1 MVKYYITTA
10 IDYANGAP
18 HIGHTFE
25 KVLADGMARY
35 QRLMGV
41 DTFFQ
46 IGMDEHGQ
54 KVAQTAEAEGVDPQD
69 FCDRMARTYSA
80 VWGAMDISYDAFVRT
95 TDETHMRGVQ
105 HLFTRCHER
114 GDIYQG
120 HYEGLYCVGCEGYYL
135 ERDLQDGKCPVHH
148 VPPKPVKEENY
159 FFRLS
164 KYAQPLLEH
173 IAAHPEF
180 IEPEVRRN
188 EVLSVIR
195 SGLDDV
201 SVSRGNVKWGVPLP
215 MDPGHTVYVWFDA
228 LLNYATGVGLGQ
240 DSPAAR
246 EKWARWWPAD
256 CHVIGKDITRFHCII
271 WPAML
276 MSAGVELP
284 RSVYAHGWLQSEGGE
299 RFSKSAGN
307 VVDPI
312 LVGEELLQATRPQSG
327 GEGLRAELAN
337 EPLRYYLMREVPM
350 GRDGEFSWALF
361 AERYNT
367 DLANELGN
375 LLNRGLSMTHKYFG
389 GMLEGVGPA
398 EGPDLEVA
406 ALAGEVIPAYHKA
419 MGAWQLSTGLQEA
432 WRLVKRA
439 NQYVA
444 ETEPWT
450 LARDPSERARLARV
464 LATVLEALRVTAALV
479 APAMPRAAA
488 IIGSDLGLAWPS
500 PDALRDLEWRTEPFP
515 AGHSVGQ
522 PVVLFPRVQ
531 ARK

>member
-1 MVKYYITTA
+1 MAKYYITTA

-18 HIGHTFE
+18 HLGHTFE
-25 KVLADGMARY
+25 KVLADGMARF
-35 QRLMGV
+35 QRLMGA
-41 DTFFQ
+41 DTYFQ

-54 KVAQTAEAEGVDPQD
+54 KVAQTAEAEGVAPQV
-69 FCDRMARTYSA
+69 FCDRMAATYSA
-80 VWGAMDISYDAFVRT
+80 VWAAMEISHDAFVRT
-95 TDETHMRGVQ
+95 TDEAHMAGVQ
-105 HLFTRCHER
+105 HLFARCHER

-120 HYEGLYCVGCEGYYL
+120 HYEGLYCVGCEAFYL
-135 ERDLQDGKCPVHH
+135 EKDLQDGLCPVHGQ
-148 VPPKPVKEENY
+148 PPKTVKEENY

-164 KYAQPLLEH
+164 KYAQALLRH
-173 IAAHPEF
+173 IEAHPEF
-180 IEPEVRRN
+180 IEPEIRRN

-195 SGLDDV
+195 GGLEDV
-201 SVSRGNVKWGVPLP
+201 SVSRGNLKWGVPLP
-215 MDPGHTVYVWFDA
+215 MDPSHTVYVWFDA

-246 EKWARWWPAD
+246 EKWAKWWPAD

-276 MSAGVELP
+276 MSAGVGLP
-284 RSVYAHGWLQSEGGE
+284 RSVYAHGWLQSPGGE

-312 LVGEELLQATRPQSG
+312 LVGEELLRAAP
-327 GEGLRAELAN
+327 GLRPELVN

-350 GRDGEFSWALF
+350 GRDGEFSWELF
-361 AERYNT
+361 VDRYNA

-375 LLNRGLSMTHKYFG
+375 LLNRGLAMTHRYFEG
-389 GMLEGVGPA
+389 RLEGAGAP
-398 EGPDLEVA
+398 EGPDLELA
-406 ALAGEVIPAYHKA
+406 ALATEVVDGYRAA
-419 MGAWQLSTGLQEA
+419 MRGWQLSGALQEA

-450 LARDPSERARLARV
+450 LAKDPAKRPRLARV
-464 LATVLEALRVTAALV
+464 LTTVLESLRITAALV

-488 IIGSDLGLAWPS
+488 VIGSDLGLAWPS
-500 PDALRDLEWRTEPFP
+500 PDALRDLAWRPDPFP
-515 AGHSVGQ
+515 AGHVVGQ

-531 ARK
+531 TKKT